1 MAGRA
6 PRGRRRGG
14 RSGREGASLVGAD
27 VAGDRAGRGADADRA
42 RGPAAIAGAQTGA
55 GALSGRRTLGTP
67 PRRGGRTPRRRACA
81 GARDR
86 GARRRRLGPRRA
98 RLSLSPH
105 RAAARWLADP
115 RSEEHTSELQSLMRI
130 SYAVFCF
137 KKKKNKINNIIY
149 IYTCL
154 VGGIQRDR
162 NTSLYNIYHYKY
174 LNKPS
179 TQTILCHIYIPNT
192 SLIRPLYHKTRR
204 LCTNT

>member
-1 MAGRA
+1 MDAVGGVGVGIAQVDAGGVAPGLVQREQAHVGRA
-6 PRGRRRGG
+6 
-14 RSGREGASLVGAD
+14 
-27 VAGDRAGRGADADRA
+27 VAGTFKAAPAGQLGEVGLQGRQLVVAQQVHPGAVAAGQCPVHRGLD
-42 RGPAAIAGAQTGA
+42 
-55 GALSGRRTLGTP
+55 
-67 PRRGGRTPRRRACA
+67 
-81 GARDR
+81 
-86 GARRRRLGPRRA
+86 
-98 RLSLSPH
+98 
-105 RAAARWLADP
+105 